1 MACMVLDQSQFV
13 TDAVIQISFDHSIYQ
28 TNMASPQLAN
38 DVDVDSW
45 KTYALML
52 IYIRN
57 PYAPEEAKLI
67 ESGTLTITRTVTNSE
82 YSYSTF

>member
-1 MACMVLDQSQFV
+1 MCRFSD
-13 TDAVIQISFDHSIYQ
+13 DD
-28 TNMASPQLAN
+28 
-38 DVDVDSW
+38 DDVDSW

-67 ESGTLTITRTVTNSE
+67 ESGALTITRTVNN
-82 YSYSTF
+82 YSYNKF